1 MHIYEALAV
10 KLCLKEEPKTLGEN
24 LNALQRFLP
33 ESVIESVKQSFQE
46 GDGKDYFLTPEERK
60 EVNAKYHDWW
70 YNLPKPEYNTFRDE
84 LRHWMNALGIW
95 GW

>member
-10 KLCLKEEPKTLGEN
+10 KLGLKEESKTLGEI

-60 EVNAKYHDWW
+60 EVNDKNNDWW
-70 YNLPKPEYNTFRDE
+70 YNLTKLEYKKIRDE
-84 LRHWMNALGIW
+84 LRHWIIALSM
-95 GW
+95 